1 MKNMLALNWRSK
13 LKEMEN
19 VSFLDDDYYIYKN
32 ASIHPHIGPFKMDMT
47 ICSICLQGESRGRID
62 MIPFEIKSPAI
73 SIVLPGQIL
82 EHEYCSGDFEAIYIL
97 MSEKFNDS
105 LHLPERFSTFL
116 SVHNNPVISLVPR
129 QLDALLTYCKMVQS
143 VIQATNNPNRMEIV
157 RHLTIAF
164 FYGLGYYFH
173 KQTDDSRE
181 TRNEILMRNFLK
193 QLQTHHKQERK
204 LEFYADKL
212 CLSAKYLS
220 QTIKNSSGKTAGE
233 WIDEYVML
241 EAKALLKS
249 TNMTIQQIS
258 DELNFPSQSFFGK
271 FFKRLAGLSPKA
283 YREQK

>member
-1 MKNMLALNWRSK
+1 MKNILALNWRSK

-164 FYGLGYYFH
+164 SMDWDITSINKPMIPGKPG
-173 KQTDDSRE
+173 
-181 TRNEILMRNFLK
+181 M
-193 QLQTHHKQERK
+193 
-204 LEFYADKL
+204 
-212 CLSAKYLS
+212 KY
-220 QTIKNSSGKTAGE
+220 
-233 WIDEYVML
+233 
-241 EAKALLKS
+241 
-249 TNMTIQQIS
+249 
-258 DELNFPSQSFFGK
+258 
-271 FFKRLAGLSPKA
+271 
-283 YREQK
+283 

>member
-1 MKNMLALNWRSK
+1 
-13 LKEMEN
+13 
-19 VSFLDDDYYIYKN
+19 
-32 ASIHPHIGPFKMDMT
+32 MT

-173 KQTDDSRE
+173 KQTDDSGE

>member
-1 MKNMLALNWRSK
+1 MKNILALNWRSK

-97 MSEKFNDS
+97 MSEKFDDS

-212 CLSAKYLS
+212 CLTPKHLSNVVKGLTGKSA
-220 QTIKNSSGKTAGE
+220 GA
-233 WIDEYVML
+233 WIDDYVIL

-249 TNMTIQQIS
+249 TTLTILQVS
-258 DELNFPSQSFFGK
+258 EALNFANQSFFGK
-271 FFKRLAGLSPKA
+271 YFKQHTGVSPTQ
-283 YREQK
+283 YRRM